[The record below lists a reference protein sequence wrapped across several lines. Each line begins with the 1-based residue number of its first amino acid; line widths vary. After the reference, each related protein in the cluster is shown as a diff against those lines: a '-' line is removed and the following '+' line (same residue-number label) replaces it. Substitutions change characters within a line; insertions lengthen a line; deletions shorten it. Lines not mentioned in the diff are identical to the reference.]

1 VFALLWG
8 VIVVAVGVTQQQL
21 LPGDLHWIVQ
31 LLHLAIGLAA
41 MPIAALLS
49 VGLEMV
55 PRPAC
60 LPRICDPTL
69 PVVDFRPSRSTRW
82 ASDAS
87 SHSREGPMKYLC
99 LIYDNE
105 ARWATM
111 SRDDGDRIMK
121 EYFEFTDDIK
131 KSGHM
136 LAGESLTPTSTAT
149 TVRVRNGKLGTTDGP
164 FAETK
169 EQLGGFYMIEAKDL
183 NEAIQ
188 VAARIPGAKTGS
200 IEVRPVEVFG

>member
-1 VFALLWG
+1 
-8 VIVVAVGVTQQQL
+8 
-21 LPGDLHWIVQ
+21 
-31 LLHLAIGLAA
+31 
-41 MPIAALLS
+41 
-49 VGLEMV
+49 
-55 PRPAC
+55 
-60 LPRICDPTL
+60 
-69 PVVDFRPSRSTRW
+69 
-82 ASDAS
+82 
-87 SHSREGPMKYLC
+87 MKYLC

-111 SRDDGDRIMK
+111 AKDEGDRIMK
-121 EYFEFTDDIK
+121 EYFDFTDDIQ

-136 LAGESLTPTSTAT
+136 IAGDSLMPTSTAT

-169 EQLGGFYMIEAKDL
+169 EQLGGYYLINAKDL

-200 IEVRPVEVFG
+200 IEVRPIQVFG